1 MDRMLVAVDGSD
13 ANRAALAWALDEAE
27 RTGAALTIATV
38 ADLWQITGPFPGAPP
53 PLPETDFVQ
62 PIADL
67 AADAARERLGEERVA
82 VEVRAGHPV
91 RVLLDLAEGHTV
103 LVIGKRGQGA
113 LRRVV
118 IGSTSIAVAGRSPIP
133 VVVVPDPWDQA
144 AAAGRPVL
152 VGMDMDKEHDAALG
166 QAFTQASRR
175 DVELQVLQ
183 GWVPHPLL
191 VGEATVATPYYTKW
205 AEHCYEQLEA
215 YVERARADFPDVTV
229 TIDQAQVHPV
239 DLLTERSEL
248 AQLLVLGRD
257 PKERWSGFTLG
268 SVARGVLHH
277 SHVPVAVVPAD

>member
-1 MDRMLVAVDGSD
+1 MDTMLVAVDGSD
-13 ANRAALAWALDEAE
+13 ANHAALAWAIAEAE
-27 RTGAALTIATV
+27 RTGADLTIATV
-38 ADLWQITGPFPGAPP
+38 ADLWHITGPFPGVPP
-53 PLPETDFVQ
+53 PLPESDFVR

-67 AADAARERLGEERVA
+67 AAETARERLGADRVT
-82 VEVRAGHPV
+82 VEVRSGHPV
-91 RVLLDLAEGHTV
+91 GVLLDLAADHTV

-118 IGSTSIAVAGRSPIP
+118 VGSTSIAVAGRSPVP
-133 VVVVPDPWDQA
+133 VVVVPDPWDQD

-152 VGMDMDKEHDAALG
+152 VGMDMDKEHDAALRH
-166 QAFTQASRR
+166 AFAQASRR
-175 DVELQVLQ
+175 RAELQVLQ

-191 VGEATVATPYYTKW
+191 VGEATVATPYYTQW
-205 AEHCYEQLEA
+205 AEHCHRQLEA
-215 YVERARADFPDVTV
+215 YVERTRAGFPDVTV
-229 TIDQAQVHPV
+229 TVDQTQVHPV